1 MGKLI
6 FTVGV
11 MDSGKSAL
19 LCQKHHHFTNKGNLV
34 VALKPSVDTR
44 DDVIKSRVGLS
55 VKCMCIE
62 EDQLPSDIITDYV
75 DITETYPDI
84 ILVDE
89 AQFLNAKQVE
99 DLAYMACNNDIL
111 VMAFGLK
118 CDFEGK
124 LFEGTQHLFALAN
137 RSDELAA
144 MCDCGSKATMHIRLT
159 DQKEQVVCGDMD
171 IYKSVCTKCFL
182 EHKQVESHGV

>member
-6 FTVGV
+6 FVHGV

-19 LCQKHHHFTNKGNLV
+19 LCQKHHHFKNKGNRVMVMKSAMDERGASDLI
-34 VALKPSVDTR
+34 S
-44 DDVIKSRVGLS
+44 SRVGLS
-55 VKCMCIE
+55 VRCWVLGVSESPYKTLGMHA
-62 EDQLPSDIITDYV
+62 QSSGS
-75 DITETYPDI
+75 YPDI

-89 AQFLNAKQVE
+89 AQFLNAVQVE
-99 DLAYMACNNDIL
+99 DLARIAHDEDVL

-137 RSDELAA
+137 RCDELAA
-144 MCDCGSKATMHIRLT
+144 MCECGRKATMHIRLT
-159 DQKEQVVCGDMD
+159 EQKEQIVCGDMD

-182 EHKQVESHGV
+182 DHKDGE

>member
-6 FTVGV
+6 YTVGV

-19 LCQKHHHFTNKGNLV
+19 LCQKHHHFTNKGNHV
-34 VALKPSVDTR
+34 VAMKPATDTR
-44 DDVIKSRVGLS
+44 GKTISSRVGLC
-55 VKCMCIE
+55 VECLIINE
-62 EDQLPSDIITDYV
+62 GQLPSTILGDYIDISHV
-75 DITETYPDI
+75 YPDI

-89 AQFLNAKQVE
+89 AQFLNSEQVE
-99 DLAYMACNNDIL
+99 NLARIAHNTDIL

-137 RSDELAA
+137 RCDELAA
-144 MCDCGSKATMHIRLT
+144 MCECGRKATMHIRLT
-159 DQKEQVVCGDMD
+159 EQKEQIVCGDMD

-182 EHKQVESHGV
+182 DHKYGE

>member
-6 FTVGV
+6 YTHGV
-11 MDSGKSAL
+11 MSSGKSAL
-19 LCQKHHHFTNKGNLV
+19 LCQKNYQFSEAGYNVLV
-34 VALKPSVDTR
+34 LKPSLDTR
-44 DDVIKSRVGLS
+44 DGKVTSRIGLS
-55 VKCMCIE
+55 VECLIIE
-62 EDQLPSDIITDYV
+62 EGQLPSDVVTDFI
-75 DITETYPDI
+75 DHEDKYPDI

-89 AQFLNAKQVE
+89 AQFLNGEQVE
-99 DLAYMACNNDIL
+99 DLARIAHNADIM

-144 MCDCGSKATMHIRLT
+144 MCDCGRKATMHIRLT
-159 DQKEQVVCGDMD
+159 NQTEQVVCGDMD

-182 EHKQVESHGV
+182 EHKDGE